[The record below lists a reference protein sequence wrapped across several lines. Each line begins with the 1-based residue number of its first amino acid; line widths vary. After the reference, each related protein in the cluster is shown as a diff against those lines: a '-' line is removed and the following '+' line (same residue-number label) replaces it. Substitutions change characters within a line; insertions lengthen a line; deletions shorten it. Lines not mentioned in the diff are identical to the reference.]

1 MSTRQVS
8 ATADGGV
15 TRRRASSPT
24 VPRHTGSLPACG
36 RLHAR
41 VRFPAPR
48 LPENRAEDPP
58 RCAACAM
65 SGDEG
70 SSYLRSMTQT
80 TTSQPRTSD
89 PERLT
94 MSHLLYR
101 IGNFAGRHPWR
112 VISAWIFVAVAIF
125 AFNATAGGQP
135 DESFSLPGSE
145 SQRASDAIQ
154 DRFPQ
159 ETLYSS
165 NVIFH
170 SEDGLTDPAT
180 KAAIEQAVLK
190 LADVPHA
197 VAASSPY
204 DPRGPTVSADEQTA
218 FATVGFDIEKVDA
231 TELDAAQK
239 AVQEVRDAGIEVEY
253 DGGLGYAD
261 VPAGGN
267 SELIGILMAVVI
279 LAIAF
284 GSLVAMS
291 LPIVTAL
298 VAILVGS
305 SAIGIMSGVVP
316 VPQITGIVA
325 MMLGLGV
332 GIDYALFILSRHRQ
346 NLAAGLSVPVAIGR
360 ANATAGLS
368 VLFAG
373 VTVIVAILGLK
384 VSGIPMM
391 EMMGYGSAIMV
402 AVVMLASITL
412 LPAMLGVVKQRVNS
426 VRVPWV
432 KPRPADDPDAASA
445 RWAARVVARPVRYG
459 GAAAVILAG
468 LAVPVLSMH
477 LGFAAAGN
485 DAPDATTRKAYDL
498 MADGYGPGTNGPF
511 QVVLST
517 DGTQGTQIPGAVVH
531 QVASELAGQP
541 GVATV
546 AEPVTNQAGDLAI
559 ITLTPTTS
567 PQDAR
572 TGELL
577 AHLRHDT
584 IPTALG
590 AADVEASV
598 TGSTALTVDVSSR
611 LQQRMP
617 WFLGAVIGLSF
628 LVLMI
633 VFRSVLVPLKAA
645 VLNVLGVAAAYG
657 VVAAFFQWSWG
668 ADLIGVHESVP
679 IMPLAPML
687 MFAILFGLSMDYE
700 VFLMSR
706 VREQYR
712 KHFNPHQAV
721 VEGVGSTARVIG
733 SAALIMIS
741 VFASF
746 ILDVDVTTK
755 MFGIGLSVA
764 VFLDVTLVRMVLV
777 PAAMSLLGHRAWWLP
792 EWLDRLLPNID
803 FEGGDHDGEDQA
815 PVTEPVVTEAD
826 EREPVST

>member
-1 MSTRQVS
+1 
-8 ATADGGV
+8 
-15 TRRRASSPT
+15 
-24 VPRHTGSLPACG
+24 
-36 RLHAR
+36 
-41 VRFPAPR
+41 
-48 LPENRAEDPP
+48 
-58 RCAACAM
+58 
-65 SGDEG
+65 
-70 SSYLRSMTQT
+70 
-80 TTSQPRTSD
+80 
-89 PERLT
+89 
-94 MSHLLYR
+94 MSHVLYR

-112 VISAWIFVAVAIF
+112 VIAAWIFVAVAIF
-125 AFNATAGGQP
+125 AFNSSQGGQY
-135 DESFSLPGSE
+135 DESFRLPGSE
-145 SQRASDAIQ
+145 SQRAADAIQ

-159 ETLYSS
+159 QTLYSS

-180 KAAIEQAVLK
+180 KAAIEQAVQRLD
-190 LADVPHA
+190 DVPHVIA
-197 VAASSPY
+197 VSSPFQ
-204 DPRGPTVSADEQTA
+204 PRGPTVSADEQTA
-218 FATVGFDIEKVDA
+218 FATVGFDIEKVGT
-231 TELDAAQK
+231 TELDGADQ
-239 AVQEVRDAGIEVEY
+239 AVQDLRDAGVEVEY

-267 SELIGILMAVVI
+267 SELIGIVMAVVI
-279 LAIAF
+279 LAVAF

-298 VAILVGS
+298 VAIVVGS
-305 SAIGIMSGVVP
+305 SAIGIMSGLVP

-346 NLAAGLSVPVAIGR
+346 NLAAGQSVPVAIGR

-391 EMMGYGSAIMV
+391 TMMGYGSAIMV

-412 LPAMLGVVKQRVNS
+412 LPAMLGVVKHRVNS
-426 VRVPWV
+426 ARVPFV
-432 KPRPADDPDAASA
+432 KPKPADNPDAASA
-445 RWAARVVARPVRYG
+445 RWAARVVASPVRYG
-459 GAAAVILAG
+459 GAAALLLAL
-468 LAVPVLSMH
+468 LAIPVFSMH
-477 LGFAAAGN
+477 LGFADAGN
-485 DAPDATTRKAYDL
+485 DAPSSTTRKAYDL
-498 MADGYGPGTNGPF
+498 MADGYGPGTNGPL
-511 QVVLST
+511 QVVLDTEGTPIPDALVDRVET
-517 DGTQGTQIPGAVVH
+517 D
-531 QVASELAGQP
+531 LAAQP
-541 GVATV
+541 GVASV
-546 AEPVTNQAGDLAI
+546 GSPVTNKDKDIAL
-559 ITLTPTTS
+559 LVVTPTTS

-577 AHLRHDT
+577 SHLREDT
-584 IPTALG
+584 IP
-590 AADVEASV
+590 AAIGQSDVEASV

-628 LVLMI
+628 LVLMV

-645 VLNVLGVAAAYG
+645 ALNVLGVAAAYG
-657 VVAAFFQWSWG
+657 VVVAVFQWGWG

-712 KHFNPHQAV
+712 KHFDPRRAV
-721 VEGVGSTARVIG
+721 VEGVGSTARVIT

-746 ILDVDVTTK
+746 ILDVDTTTK
-755 MFGIGLSVA
+755 MFGVGLAVA

-792 EWLDRLLPNID
+792 AWLDRRLPTID
-803 FEGGDHDGEDQA
+803 IEGGSHDGEEA
-815 PVTEPVVTEAD
+815 PVSDTTDAPVGEGAVDQPAL
-826 EREPVST
+826 V

>member
-1 MSTRQVS
+1 
-8 ATADGGV
+8 
-15 TRRRASSPT
+15 
-24 VPRHTGSLPACG
+24 
-36 RLHAR
+36 
-41 VRFPAPR
+41 
-48 LPENRAEDPP
+48 
-58 RCAACAM
+58 
-65 SGDEG
+65 
-70 SSYLRSMTQT
+70 
-80 TTSQPRTSD
+80 
-89 PERLT
+89 
-94 MSHLLYR
+94 MSHVLYR

-112 VISAWIFVAVAIF
+112 IISAWIFVAVAIF
-125 AFNATAGGQP
+125 AFNSSAGGQP

-145 SQRASDAIQ
+145 SQRAADAIQ

-170 SEDGLTDPAT
+170 SEDGLTDPTT
-180 KAAIEQAVLK
+180 KAAIEQAVEK

-204 DPRGPTVSADEQTA
+204 DPRGPTVSTDGQTA
-218 FATVGFDIEKVDA
+218 FATVGFDVEKVGT
-231 TELDAAQK
+231 TELDAAEQ
-239 AVQEVRDAGIEVEY
+239 AVQDVRDAGIEVEY

-279 LAIAF
+279 LAVAF

-298 VAILVGS
+298 VAIVVGS
-305 SAIGIMSGVVP
+305 SAIGIMSGIVP

-346 NLAAGLSVPVAIGR
+346 NLASGQSVPVAIGR

-412 LPAMLGVVKQRVNS
+412 LPAMLGVVKHRVNS
-426 VRVPWV
+426 VRVPFV
-432 KPRPADDPDAASA
+432 NPKPAYDPEAASA
-445 RWAARVVARPVRYG
+445 RWASRVVARPVRYG
-459 GAAAVILAG
+459 GAAALILAV
-468 LAVPVLSMH
+468 LAIPVFSMH
-477 LGFAAAGN
+477 LGFADAGN
-485 DAPDATTRKAYDL
+485 DAPDSTTRKAYDL
-498 MADGYGPGTNGPF
+498 MADGYGPGTNGPL
-511 QVVLST
+511 QVVLDT
-517 DGTQGTQIPGAVVH
+517 DGTPIPGAVVK
-531 QVASELAGQP
+531 QVTSDLAAQP
-541 GVATV
+541 GVASV
-546 AEPVTNQAGDLAI
+546 AEPVTNAADDLAI
-559 ITLTPTTS
+559 ITVTPTTS

-572 TGELL
+572 TGDLL
-577 AHLRHDT
+577 QHLRRDT

-590 AADVEASV
+590 DTDVEASV

-645 VLNVLGVAAAYG
+645 ALNVLGVAAAYG
-657 VVAAFFQWSWG
+657 VVVAVFQWGWG
-668 ADLIGVHESVP
+668 ASLIGVHESVP

-712 KHFNPHQAV
+712 KHFDPRRAV
-721 VEGVGSTARVIG
+721 VEGVGSTARVIT

-746 ILDVDVTTK
+746 ILDVDTTTK
-755 MFGIGLSVA
+755 MFGVGLAVA
-764 VFLDVTLVRMVLV
+764 VLLDVTLVRMVLV
-777 PAAMSLLGHRAWWLP
+777 PAAMSLLGHSAWWLP
-792 EWLDRLLPNID
+792 TWLERRLPTID
-803 FEGGDHDGEDQA
+803 IEGGSHDGEEQPEVPASATSD
-815 PVTEPVVTEAD
+815 P
-826 EREPVST
+826 EREPALA